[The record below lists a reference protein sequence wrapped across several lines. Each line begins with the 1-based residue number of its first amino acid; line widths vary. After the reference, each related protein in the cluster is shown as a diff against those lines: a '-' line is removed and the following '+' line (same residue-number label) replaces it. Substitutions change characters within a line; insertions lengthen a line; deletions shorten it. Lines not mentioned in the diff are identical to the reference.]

1 MSNLRRTPFVALITL
16 LRRRFP
22 DLGDPEQMV
31 RRGLVLVNDAPVWN
45 PRGRVRADA
54 SLRLVRVAPLR
65 GSSKLEQALR
75 TFAVDVT
82 GRLTLDVGAA
92 AGGFTQALL
101 DAGARRV
108 YAVDAGV
115 GQLRGALRNDSRVVN
130 LERTN
135 LSQVS
140 RCLIP
145 DLVDIVTMD
154 LSYLAIADALP
165 QIDDEMLTSE
175 TLLISLVKPTFELHA
190 ATLAARSEDV
200 GLALFKVRRALAE
213 NGWQFLSCAPS
224 SILGTHGAV
233 EMFVLARRMRSPTER
248 ALDSSLGEG
257 CTLDQSDDRL
267 TNEGD
272 GQWGR

>member
-1 MSNLRRTPFVALITL
+1 VSKPRRTPFVALITL

-22 DLGDPEQMV
+22 DVGDPEQMV
-31 RRGLVLVNDAPVWN
+31 RRGLILVNDAPVWN
-45 PRGRVRADA
+45 PRARVRADA
-54 SLRLVRVAPLR
+54 SMRLVRVAPLR
-65 GSSKLEQALR
+65 GTVKLKQVLR
-75 TFAVDVT
+75 TLAVDVT
-82 GRLTLDVGAA
+82 GCLTLDLGAA

-115 GQLRGALRNDSRVVN
+115 GQLRGAFRNDSRVIN

-135 LSQVS
+135 LSQLS

-165 QIDDEMLTSE
+165 QIGDELLAPE
-175 TLLISLVKPTFELHA
+175 ALLIALVKPTYELHA

-200 GLALFKVRRALAE
+200 GLALLEVRRALGD
-213 NGWQFLSCAPS
+213 NGWQFLSCASPS
-224 SILGTHGAV
+224 IQGAHGAV
-233 EMFVLARRMRSPTER
+233 EMFVLARRMI
-248 ALDSSLGEG
+248 
-257 CTLDQSDDRL
+257 
-267 TNEGD
+267 
-272 GQWGR
+272 